1 MAKSVSIE
9 SRYFDKRA
17 AAEYLNCT
25 PRYLEF
31 AVKSGRLKAF
41 KSTYGFVRFRLAEL
55 DAFMESGTQVI
66 SRREEGPQ

>member
-25 PRYLEF
+25 PRYLEL

-41 KSTYGFVRFRLAEL
+41 KPTYGIVRFKLADL
-55 DAFMESGTQVI
+55 DAFMDSGGGRSV
-66 SRREEGPQ
+66 SEGGKE